1 MAGNAAPKLVVASD
15 AVGQTT
21 LLTAQGLL
29 DATTYLS
36 LRDSIIK
43 AALDAPRGVLVDMS
57 ELFVPRESA
66 LAVFTSARWHV
77 QRWPEVPILVICDH
91 PAGRDAL
98 MRNGV
103 TRFVPV
109 YPALESASEALSSGG
124 SRPGRIRAHLDLP
137 AHVTS
142 LRRSRRFVS
151 DSLSTWS
158 MPEWIPVTKIVVTT
172 LVENVLAHTDSQVG
186 IRLETDGAT
195 VTVAVEDSSHSQA
208 NIREPTE
215 VTNAPTGLSILDAL
229 CRMWGNSPMPSGKTV
244 WAVIGPEHR
253 L

>member
-1 MAGNAAPKLVVASD
+1 MAGNSAPKLVVASET
-15 AVGQTT
+15 VGQTT
-21 LLTAQGLL
+21 LLTARGLL

-43 AALDAPRGVLVDMS
+43 AALDSPTGVIIDMS

-77 QRWPEVPILVICDH
+77 QRWPEVSIVLICDH
-91 PAGRDAL
+91 HAGRDAL
-98 MRNGV
+98 IRNGV
-103 TRFVPV
+103 TRYVPV
-109 YPALESASEALSSGG
+109 YPTLESASAALSSAG

-137 AHVTS
+137 ADATS

-158 MPEWIPVTKIVVTT
+158 MPEWIPVAKIVVTT
-172 LVENVLAHTDSQVG
+172 FVENVLAHTDSQMGV
-186 IRLETDGAT
+186 RLETDGAT
-195 VTVAVEDSSHSQA
+195 ITVAVRDSSHSQA
-208 NIREPTE
+208 NVREPAE
-215 VTNAPTGLSILDAL
+215 VTHAPTGLSMLGAV
-229 CRMWGNSPMPSGKTV
+229 CRMWGNSPTPSGKTV
-244 WAVIGPEHR
+244 WAVIGPENR